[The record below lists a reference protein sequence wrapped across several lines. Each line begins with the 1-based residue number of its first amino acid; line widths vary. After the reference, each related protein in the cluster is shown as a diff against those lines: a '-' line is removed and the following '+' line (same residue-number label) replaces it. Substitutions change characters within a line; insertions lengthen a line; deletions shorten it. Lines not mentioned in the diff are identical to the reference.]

1 MKIAATAIPGLL
13 LVEPAIHEDARGF
26 FFESFNQ
33 KRFEDATGLNIRF
46 VQDNHSRSVKRIL
59 RGLHYQIR
67 RPQGKLLRVTAGEV
81 FDMAV
86 DLRRSSPT
94 FGKFVG
100 LVLSAA
106 NKKQFWIPE
115 GFAHG
120 YLVLSDAAEVLYK
133 TTDYY
138 APEHERCL
146 IWNDPDVGIDWP
158 KDGEPILSAKDRLG
172 LTLSKAEVF
181 A

>member
-1 MKIAATAIPGLL
+1 
-13 LVEPAIHEDARGF
+13 
-26 FFESFNQ
+26 
-33 KRFEDATGLNIRF
+33 
-46 VQDNHSRSVKRIL
+46 
-59 RGLHYQIR
+59 
-67 RPQGKLLRVTAGEV
+67 
-81 FDMAV
+81 
-86 DLRRSSPT
+86 
-94 FGKFVG
+94 
-100 LVLSAA
+100 
-106 NKKQFWIPE
+106 
-115 GFAHG
+115 
-120 YLVLSDAAEVLYK
+120 VLSDAAEVLYK